1 MKRFLLF
8 GIIITCLLCSCLK
21 DEFNVF
27 SPSSIHIGAEGG
39 EVTVKA
45 RTPMQWC
52 AFGIN
57 YISVYEKDKNGQYIN
72 KEFIEYKKS
81 TDALSVGESGD
92 LGYVTATFVNSTTL
106 KFIIAPCDEAKT
118 LAFGIG
124 IDNKSK
130 KGKLFAPDYITIF
143 QNK

>member
-1 MKRFLLF
+1 MKKYLL
-8 GIIITCLLCSCLK
+8 ILAAITCLLCSCLK

-106 KFIIAPCDEAKT
+106 KFAIAPCDEA
-118 LAFGIG
+118 IHMN
-124 IDNKSK
+124 IHIYIENKSK
-130 KGKLFAPDYITIF
+130 KGKWFAPDEIIIY